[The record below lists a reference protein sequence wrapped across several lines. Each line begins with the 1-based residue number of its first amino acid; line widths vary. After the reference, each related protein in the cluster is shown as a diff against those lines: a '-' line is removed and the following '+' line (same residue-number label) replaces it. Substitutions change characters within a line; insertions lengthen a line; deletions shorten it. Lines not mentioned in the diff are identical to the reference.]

1 MERTLR
7 KNKKGFTL
15 VEVIVVIAIIA
26 ILAAVTIPTLIG
38 FVNKA
43 EEAEVLSDARAVLI
57 AVQAE
62 AMSSRE
68 EFDDTVTV
76 ESKATEINNWIGEA
90 LVDDTN
96 TTATTSDYKVTA
108 LTYDNGEYTATYD
121 GSEFT
126 VAKN

>member
-62 AMSSRE
+62 AMSSGE
-68 EFDDTVTV
+68 EFTGAVT
-76 ESKATEINNWIGEA
+76 EDKATAINNWIDED